1 MLAPSGGSKWVIEAC
16 YVLPRQFTPGIS
28 FSQRNLGHGLNVLGM
43 AGEDTETK
51 FGPPRTVYDIG
62 RLGLGGLTNPEP
74 LA

>member
-1 MLAPSGGSKWVIEAC
+1 MLRAATATYTGHLVFPE
-16 YVLPRQFTPGIS
+16 
-28 FSQRNLGHGLNVLGM
+28 NLGHGLNVLGM